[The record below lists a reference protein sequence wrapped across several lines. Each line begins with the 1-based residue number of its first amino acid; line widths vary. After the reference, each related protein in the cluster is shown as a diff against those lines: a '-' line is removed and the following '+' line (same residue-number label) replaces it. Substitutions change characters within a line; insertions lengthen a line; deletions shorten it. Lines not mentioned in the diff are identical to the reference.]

1 MATQT
6 ERRADTGTE
15 TAAGGSGPQATGRR
29 SSGETPGRVRGI
41 ALTVLTWVIALAF
54 FFPVFWMVLTAFKQ
68 EADAYTDPPKL
79 FFTPTLSQFANV
91 FDGGLWTYVA
101 NSAFATVVSTMLV
114 MLLAVPAAYALSI
127 RPVKKTQ
134 DVLFF
139 FISTKMLP
147 LVAVIVPLYVAAGT
161 VRLLDNI
168 WLLIVLYTAM
178 NLPIAVWMMRSFLME
193 VPREVLEAA
202 EMDGAKL
209 PTLLREVMLPMVAPG
224 LAATALICVIFAW
237 NEFFFAVNL
246 TAAQAGTVPVFLAGF
261 ITSEGLFWA
270 QLSAAA
276 TLASLPVILA
286 GWVAQKQL
294 VRGLSMGA
302 IK

>member
-1 MATQT
+1 MSAPAVTSST
-6 ERRADTGTE
+6 TSASAPVPRR
-15 TAAGGSGPQATGRR
+15 RR
-29 SSGETPGRVRGI
+29 SGSAKGRAISVF
-41 ALTVLTWVIALAF
+41 TWLVGLAF
-54 FFPVFWMVLTAFKQ
+54 FFPVFWMVLTAFKV

-79 FFTPTLSQFANV
+79 FFTPTLDQFRNV
-91 FDGGLWTYVA
+91 FDRGFLPYLG
-101 NSAFATVVSTMLV
+101 NSVFAAAVSTVIVL
-114 MLLAVPAAYALSI
+114 LLAVPAAYALSI
-127 RPVKKTQ
+127 RPVRKTQ

-147 LVAVIVPLYVAAGT
+147 VVAVIVPLYVVAGELS
-161 VRLLDNI
+161 LLDNI
-168 WLLIVLYTAM
+168 WMLIVLYTAM
-178 NLPIAVWMMRSFLME
+178 NLPIAVWMMRSFLLE
-193 VPREVLEAA
+193 IPKEVLEAA
-202 EMDGAKL
+202 EVDGA
-209 PTLLREVMLPMVAPG
+209 PLLKMMRQVMLPMVMPG
-224 LAATALICVIFAW
+224 LAATALICVIFSW
-237 NEFFFAVNL
+237 NEFFLAVNL
-246 TAAQAGTVPVFLAGF
+246 TAARAGTVPVFLVGF